1 MMARPTRKAL
11 GIAGG
16 ALVLFFVG
24 SNIQAGWMY
33 VLGASLVGTVL
44 AGLVLPA
51 VVLRGIEVAR
61 TVPPMSR
68 VGDPVAVRLEVRNRR
83 RSGSGPLS
91 GVDRFLASATSGKT
105 LAVEGLSGGSTAS
118 LEYVAVPR
126 RRGVHGSS
134 DVVLRSGFPFGTGTA
149 ERRSDVPSRMVVHPR
164 WVSLSGVPLLE
175 AASIPSEALH
185 DRRRRGAGLDFF
197 GVREYRPGDSLRH
210 VHWKSTARGGRPVVR
225 EYEELPASRIGIF
238 IETVE
243 VVGEEPE
250 TTLEDS
256 VAAAASLVVYGLEVG
271 HPVQLFSAGASG
283 ADHLFEPGRA
293 EALDWLAE
301 VEPRGDRGLSRVVSG
316 ALGEVAARSTNFVIF
331 PTTVRALT
339 EARSAAAAL
348 QGAGTRVIAVIVSAA
363 SYDPRGRGVLTGS
376 KEEELATELA
386 SSRTIVYRIEKGKDL
401 AECLREPWIS

>member
-1 MMARPTRKAL
+1 M
-11 GIAGG
+11 
-16 ALVLFFVG
+16 LFFIG

-51 VVLRGIEVAR
+51 VVLRGIEVSR
-61 TVPPMSR
+61 FVPPMAR

-83 RSGSGPLS
+83 GSGSGGVS
-91 GVDRFLASATSGKT
+91 GIDHFLGTDKA
-105 LAVEGLSGGSTAS
+105 LAIEGLPGGARVS
-118 LEYVAVPR
+118 LEYVADPR
-126 RRGVHGSS
+126 RRGVYESAAV
-134 DVVLRSGFPFGTGTA
+134 DLRSGFPFGTGKA
-149 ERRSDVPSRMVVHPR
+149 ERSSVVVSRMVVHPR

-238 IETVE
+238 IETLE

-256 VAAAASLVVYGLEVG
+256 VAAAASLAVYGLEVG
-271 HPVQLFSAGASG
+271 HPVQLFSAGAAG
-283 ADHLFEPGRA
+283 VDHLYEPGRT

-301 VEPRGDRGLSRVVSG
+301 VGPRGGRGLGAVVNG
-316 ALGEVAARSTNFVIF
+316 ALGEVAPRSTNFVIF
-331 PTTVRALT
+331 PTTMRGSA
-339 EARSAAAAL
+339 EARAAVSAL
-348 QGAGTRVIAVIVSAA
+348 QGAGTRVIALIVSAA
-363 SYDPRGRGVLTGS
+363 SYGTGVSGALTAPQ
-376 KEEELATELA
+376 EEALATELA
-386 SSRTIVYRIEKGKDL
+386 SSRTIVYRIERGKDL
-401 AECLREPWIS
+401 TECLREPWIV